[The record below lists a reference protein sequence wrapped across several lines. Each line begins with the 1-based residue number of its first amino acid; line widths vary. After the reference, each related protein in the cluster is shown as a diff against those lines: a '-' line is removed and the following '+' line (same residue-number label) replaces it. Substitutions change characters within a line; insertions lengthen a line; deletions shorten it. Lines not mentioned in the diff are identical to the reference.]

1 MTRGDHSFSVEK
13 LGLTQKRLNCHVH
26 QNNQIRLTKRELLI
40 FLFNQ
45 NYSLW
50 VATELF
56 DNFTLLFLL
65 LMDNKH
71 FSYNSNWTMRL
82 WVPIFITILQ
92 VAIHMGDLPDFPTP
106 FHPTGSLPHVVRL
119 VFCTISRN

>member
-1 MTRGDHSFSVEK
+1 MTRGVHSFSVEK

-40 FLFNQ
+40 FLFNR

-50 VATELF
+50 IGVELF

-65 LMDNKH
+65 LME
-71 FSYNSNWTMRL
+71 
-82 WVPIFITILQ
+82 
-92 VAIHMGDLPDFPTP
+92 
-106 FHPTGSLPHVVRL
+106 
-119 VFCTISRN
+119 